1 MDNLISRGS
10 TLTFSPKT
18 VVLIVLL
25 LTILTLSGAGCEDAP
40 VARLQNAKDALE
52 HAASCGALRYAEPIY
67 RHAEELL
74 QTGWMELARQN
85 GQLAPF
91 RSYEKADSLLKL
103 ATTLA
108 MQAETKTRDSIAT
121 MQTLATGEL
130 QEMKAE
136 LAEWLEALN
145 GSLAGFNVKDYWM
158 RADLDIQ
165 IAEGLISKGEYDDGR
180 VSMAKARNFLTR
192 LGKNLEAHADDEAKK
207 IGIWRR
213 WVQQTL
219 DQSRVSNDYAV
230 IVDKAAH
237 RTYLVKGG
245 RLIHTYDCELGY
257 NSSRQKLFAGDA
269 ATPEGMYEV
278 TSARHR
284 GSKYYKALLINYPN
298 AVDRKRFAENKAKGI
313 ISKRARIGNWIEIH
327 GEGGKNKDWT
337 QGCVALTNKDMDH
350 LMQYVLVG
358 TQVTIVRKSDQWP

>member
-1 MDNLISRGS
+1 M
-10 TLTFSPKT
+10 
-18 VVLIVLL
+18 LL
-25 LTILTLSGAGCEDAP
+25 ALSGAGCEDAP

-52 HAASCGALRYAEPIY
+52 HAATAGAVRYSEQTY
-67 RHAEELL
+67 RQAEELL

-85 GQLAPF
+85 GHLAPF
-91 RSYEKADSLLKL
+91 RSYAKADSLLQL

-108 MQAETKTRDSIAT
+108 LQAETKTTDSLSS
-121 MQTLATGEL
+121 MLALTNTEL
-130 QEMKAE
+130 TEMKDE

-145 GSLAGFNVKDYWM
+145 GSLAGFNVKDYWL
-158 RADLDIQ
+158 RAELNIQ
-165 IAEGLISKGEYDDGR
+165 IAEGLMKKAEYDDAR
-180 VSMAKARNFLTR
+180 VSMAKARTFMTR
-192 LGKNLEAHADDEAKK
+192 LGKILEAHADDEAKK
-207 IGIWRR
+207 IGVWRR

-219 DQSRVSNDYAV
+219 DQSRSANSYAL

-237 RTYLVKGG
+237 RTYLVKSG
-245 RLIHTYDCELGY
+245 RLIHSYPCELGY

-278 TSARHR
+278 TSARQR

-298 AVDRKRFAENKAKGI
+298 AADRKRFAENKAKGI
-313 ISKRARIGNWIEIH
+313 ISQRARIGNWIEIH

-350 LMQYVLVG
+350 IMQYVAVG